1 MAESVETARPI
12 KAYISYSQVDIE
24 FVSKLTEGLVSYAI
38 DSSVPPAP
46 SSTKVQEEV
55 YARLKSSDVCIFV
68 ASSASVEDLNCIRDL
83 GYADAMHTP
92 VIAVTYEQ
100 VPPTTIPT
108 ALYAIVEFKS
118 ADHFTPGLNRLVATI
133 RYVVSSLEEAPTT
146 QTSTQSSAPA
156 TAQPIV
162 RIGLRWELN
171 DIPEVVEATPA
182 LAHLLA
188 RSARLQPKTGEKF
201 DVSFSLLLFAFL
213 ASDDPLSKWF
223 NHYVRNTDNALDQF
237 FKRRSLERASLQP
250 IAARPLTET
259 ELSTLDQ
266 LRLLTTSAWNL
277 FQYADITLRTGV
289 LPEGGGDAAPPLDVR
304 HFMAAYIYNQ
314 SGLEDHIRDL
324 QELGLDL
331 MAWSNAFLGQMA
343 KLYPYELE
351 GWKALH
357 RVVFSSEPDIPEE
370 VEGPSTHIAT
380 DMWTLKDT
388 LGYRAYAYAISRF
401 MTHRQTRP
409 PLTISIQAPWGGGKT
424 SLMRMIQHSLD
435 PGALADVKEEAE
447 QPRGE
452 VTVGQ
457 ALKEIDEWISMNT
470 QKALPPVP
478 ASADRKLLTVWFNAW
493 KYESVNQVWAGLVD
507 EIMHQVA
514 ARLSIKDRE
523 LFWLRLNL
531 KRVDADKIRH
541 RIHERIFRYWWRAMR
556 YLIIGLGGMFLASLL
571 LALAGWLTTTGSV
584 MTVGWAGAA
593 LSTVGSALT
602 AISKYFSAK
611 KEVEKEPAAVSLG
624 EYLDIPNYSAEMG
637 FIHRVEADLRRV
649 LDSVPKQ
656 YYPIV
661 IFIDDLDR
669 CSPAKVGQV
678 VEAVNLFL
686 AGDFPKCMFIIG
698 MDTEMVAAALQ
709 AAHKEM
715 ISCLPADAG
724 IPVGWRFMDKFV
736 QLPFLIPPTE
746 KDNLTRY
753 TTALLTA
760 QEATAPEDE
769 TVNEL
774 VKQSVERVTGK
785 ASVESESERLKKEHQ
800 LSDTQAARVKDQL
813 EAQVIRRKL
822 DEGIEKFNDQNPEI
836 REVIATAT
844 SYFRGNPRELKRF
857 INAFRFQYFLW
868 WAQRAQ
874 GLEVPSLG
882 QLLRWTVLSM
892 KWPEVVRWLRRSGG
906 NEWQATAQAAQGN
919 GQKPAL
925 STRLKLIEEISG
937 KAINLSAW
945 QEEAQA
951 ALRLKPETTPWLS
964 DDDLLEFFH
973 NEYNQHQHGER
984 LSDGL
989 GKGLW

>member
-1 MAESVETARPI
+1 MTEST
-12 KAYISYSQVDIE
+12 KAITDRKVYISYSTIDRVFVLKLAHGLEQYEIKPWVD
-24 FVSKLTEGLVSYAI
+24 FDLLPGTDFK
-38 DSSVPPAP
+38 
-46 SSTKVQEEV
+46 EELDR
-55 YARLKSSDVCIFV
+55 RLKSSDIFLFV
-68 ASSASVEDLNCIRDL
+68 VSSNSLASPNCMREL
-83 GYADAMHTP
+83 GYAGALGKSIIP
-92 VIAVTYEQ
+92 VMYQRVVDMPQDLSKLQWIDFSIEEYFEPALRKLVEVIRVL
-100 VPPTTIPT
+100 VPANAET
-108 ALYAIVEFKS
+108 ATA
-118 ADHFTPGLNRLVATI
+118 
-133 RYVVSSLEEAPTT
+133 
-146 QTSTQSSAPA
+146 QTGAQSSAPA
-156 TAQPIV
+156 AAQPSV
-162 RIGLRWELN
+162 RISLLRQNSTE
-171 DIPEVVEATPA
+171 PEEIEATHG
-182 LAHLLA
+182 LARLLA
-188 RSARLQPKTGEKF
+188 RAARLQPKTGEKF
-201 DVSFSLLLFAFL
+201 EVSFSLLLFAFL
-213 ASDDPLSKWF
+213 AADDPLSKWF
-223 NHYVRNTDNALDQF
+223 NRYVRDGKFPAEQF
-237 FKRRSLERASLQP
+237 FKRRNLDRATLEP

-259 ELSTLDQ
+259 ELSTLDKP
-266 LRLLTTSAWNL
+266 R
-277 FQYADITLRTGV
+277 LRTASVRQLFGYAESLRV
-289 LPEGGGDAAPPLDVR
+289 DVSDKSKGADAVPLLDVR
-304 HFMAAYIYNQ
+304 HLMAAYIYGS
-314 SGLEDHIRDL
+314 SGHESDIRELEL
-324 QELGLDL
+324 NPQ
-331 MAWSNAFLGQMA
+331 AWSNAFLGQMA
-343 KLYPYELE
+343 KLHPSELD
-351 GWKALH
+351 GWKEIH
-357 RVVFSSEPDIPEE
+357 RRAFSSEPVLVEE
-370 VEGPSTHIAT
+370 IEGPSTHIAT

-401 MTHRQTRP
+401 MTHKQTRP

-435 PGALADVKEEAE
+435 PGALEDVKEEAG

-452 VTVGQ
+452 FTVGQ
-457 ALKEIDEWISMNT
+457 ALKEIDDWISMNT

-514 ARLSIKDRE
+514 ARLSLKDRE

-531 KRVDADKIRH
+531 RRVDADKIRH
-541 RIHERIFRYWWRAMR
+541 RIHERIFRYWWRGMR
-556 YLIIGLGGMFLASLL
+556 YLLIGVGGIFLVFLL
-571 LALAGWLTTTGSV
+571 TALAGWLTTSGAALKA
-584 MTVGWAGAA
+584 GWTGAA
-593 LSTVGSALT
+593 LSVVGSAL
-602 AISKYFSAK
+602 AAVLKYFGAK
-611 KEVEKEPAAVSLG
+611 KEVEKEPAAVSLS

-678 VEAVNLFL
+678 IEAVNLFL
-686 AGDFPKCMFIIG
+686 AGDFPKCMFVIG

-709 AAHKEM
+709 ASHKEM

-753 TTALLTA
+753 TTALFAA
-760 QEATAPEDE
+760 QEAATEDE

-774 VKQSVERVTGK
+774 VKQSADRVTTRVG
-785 ASVESESERLKKEHQ
+785 VENESERLKNEHQ
-800 LSDTQAARVKDQL
+800 LSETQVARVKDQL

-836 REVIATAT
+836 REVITTAT

-874 GLEVPSLG
+874 GLEVPALG

-906 NEWQATAQAAQGN
+906 NEWQAAPAQSAQGN
-919 GQKPAL
+919 AQKPAL

-937 KAINLSAW
+937 KATDLAAW
-945 QEEAQA
+945 QKEALA
-951 ALRLKPETTPWLS
+951 VLRLKPETTPWLS

-973 NEYNQHQHGER
+973 EEYNRHPQGKR
-984 LSDGL
+984 LSAGL